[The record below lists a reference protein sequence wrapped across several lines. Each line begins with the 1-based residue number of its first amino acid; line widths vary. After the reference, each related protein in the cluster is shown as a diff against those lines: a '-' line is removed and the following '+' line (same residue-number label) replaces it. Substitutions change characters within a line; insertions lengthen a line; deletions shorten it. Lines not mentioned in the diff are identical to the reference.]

1 MIPLNVGLVPY
12 LNVLPLAEG
21 IERFFPRVV
30 RATPRDLAAKLAAGE
45 IDIATLPA
53 FDLLRAGH
61 VLLPHGAIACDG
73 PVRSV
78 QLYSRVPLGEIRRV
92 LLDRSSLTSVHLAR
106 ILWRELLNIDPA
118 AETSAEPIAPDFD
131 LAVSGFDAAVVIGDA
146 ALAME
151 HRFPHSLDLGEGW
164 KGLTG
169 LPFVFAAWVARAG
182 IAVPAEAVDALRACR
197 DAGRKAAADIA
208 RRHAAAHPAV
218 RDLEGYLANSIRY
231 ELGVRELAAL
241 DLFRRK
247 LIAHGMLDE
256 ATPAARRWQP
266 PVQSG
271 CPSTS

>member
-21 IERFFPRVV
+21 IEHFFPRIV
-30 RATPRDLAAKLAAGE
+30 RATPRDLAAMLAAGE
-45 IDIATLPA
+45 IDVATLPA

-78 QLYSRVPLGEIRRV
+78 QLYSRVPLGDIRRV

-131 LAVSGFDAAVVIGDA
+131 LAASGFDAAVVIGDA

-151 HRFPHSLDLGEGW
+151 HRFPHALDLGEGW
-164 KGLTG
+164 KRLTG

-182 IAVPAEAVDALRACR
+182 IAIPAEAVDALRACR
-197 DAGRKAAADIA
+197 DAGKKAAADIA
-208 RRHAAAHPAV
+208 RRHVAQHPSV
-218 RDLEGYLANSIRY
+218 DDLEGYLTRSIRY
-231 ELGVRELAAL
+231 NLGVRELAAL
-241 DLFRRK
+241 DLFRGK
-247 LIAHGMLDE
+247 LIAHGMLDPQ
-256 ATPAARRWQP
+256 TPPARRWSSEDQP
-266 PVQSG
+266 AGS
-271 CPSTS
+271 S